1 MSMVTTKL
9 VLLGQLARGST
20 TFSVYVPGVVTVTV
34 MSPPDPLITES
45 QVRPFEQ
52 STVCGP
58 LAAVAYVGL
67 VPADAEMV

>member
-1 MSMVTTKL
+1 MKKGDVEFVT
-9 VLLGQLARGST
+9 VNAASAMAFPLAS
-20 TFSVYVPGVVTVTV
+20 VPGVVTVTV